1 MLINENVCGGK
12 SVFVLSILVHEV
24 RIKMQTLYSNSVFMD
39 LLHAALRLYVGCRML
54 KHRLAYSATANSA

>member
-39 LLHAALRLYVGCRML
+39 LLHAALR
-54 KHRLAYSATANSA
+54 